1 MPDEILND
9 DGQMN
14 PEWKKQAEELI
25 VKIATISRDY
35 PVPVVMFVLEAALT
49 EQIAIY
55 SPMLGD
61 LFSEMMVQ
69 YRKRAT
75 LLLAVSEMLR
85 DKLANVTDEAS
96 LNEALKGMKSE
107 LESESTP
114 EE

>member
-9 DGQMN
+9 NGQLS
-14 PEWKKQAEELI
+14 PEVMKQSEELM
-25 VKIATISRDY
+25 VKVATICREY
-35 PVPVVMFVLEAALT
+35 PQMVVMFVLEAALT

-75 LLLAVSEMLR
+75 LLLAVSDMLR
-85 DKLANVTDEAS
+85 DRLTNVTDEAS
-96 LNEALKGMKSE
+96 LSEALKGMKSE
-107 LESESTP
+107 LEAESTP

>member
-1 MPDEILND
+1 MPDEILNE

-14 PEWKKQAEELI
+14 AEWKAKAEELI
-25 VKIATISRDY
+25 AKLATISREY
-35 PVPVVMFVLEAALT
+35 PESVVMFVLEAALT
-49 EQIAIY
+49 EQIAMY

-61 LFSEMMVQ
+61 MFAETMVQ

-75 LLLAVSEMLR
+75 LLLAVSDILGE
-85 DKLANVTDEAS
+85 KLGTVIDEAS

-107 LESESTP
+107 LEAESTP